1 MDLVKAWTAAILV
14 FLVGSI
20 ATAGVAVSAI
30 VSEDDL
36 ESVTGT
42 LLWTALPT
50 FIVFALMA
58 LASTVLHPFPQ
69 RQNGGRHTLA
79 VLLVPGVATLL
90 GIVLGVAQ
98 SSPAQTTVAGAVAG
112 VLGAVTTWWLFTRRR
127 ARSAAANGFT
137 GY

>member
-14 FLVGSI
+14 FVVGSI
-20 ATAGVAVSAI
+20 GTAGVAVSAI

-58 LASTVLHPFPQ
+58 LASAVLHPFPQ
-69 RQNGGRHTLA
+69 RENAGRHALA
-79 VLLVPGVATLL
+79 VLLVPGLATLL
-90 GIVLGVAQ
+90 GIVLGVVQ
-98 SSPAQTTVAGAVAG
+98 SSPAQTTAAGAVAG
-112 VLGAVTTWWLFTRRR
+112 VLGAVPTWWLLTRRR
-127 ARSAAANGFT
+127 ARGRAANSYT